1 MSQKN
6 KIELLGDWGNT
17 PHHATPR
24 DRTVKQSPYLLRECP
39 GCGREVLRYR
49 QRLCDDC
56 RRKRRQKTKR
66 ENYYKSKR
74 L

>member
-1 MSQKN
+1 MKD
-6 KIELLGDWGNT
+6 KEMIVGIGDWGNP
-17 PHHATPR
+17 PHHTTPR
-24 DRTVKQSPYLLRECP
+24 NNQRQQNPYLMRECP
-39 GCGREVLRYR
+39 GCGREVLRHR

-56 RRKRRQKTKR
+56 RRIHRQKTKR